1 MLDSLRRSQIGEV
14 LNYDRNMNLQ
24 VISLERR
31 AVANMNDDTDLYAM
45 QNQTVLDTS
54 NKAVAKLTLL
64 LDKKRAAIVSM
75 QQYLSTPAHERHYAT
90 AVTEIYNI
98 SEAITSYNECVTFF
112 LANNSP
118 QTRQM
123 ILASVRTV
131 LSYVSFITAGLKTA
145 INAYIDFY
153 HAGRMPE
160 YIRQCFSKVVM
171 SFCAFDLIEEQL
183 RSSNI
188 YVITHDHLRQ

>member
-1 MLDSLRRSQIGEV
+1 MLDSLRRNQIGEV

-98 SEAITSYNECVTFF
+98 SETITS
-112 LANNSP
+112 
-118 QTRQM
+118 
-123 ILASVRTV
+123 
-131 LSYVSFITAGLKTA
+131 
-145 INAYIDFY
+145 
-153 HAGRMPE
+153 
-160 YIRQCFSKVVM
+160 
-171 SFCAFDLIEEQL
+171 
-183 RSSNI
+183 
-188 YVITHDHLRQ
+188 